1 MSRTAAAFAACKAD
15 WSKAR
20 ANYGSWV
27 RDEFLLDLITAT
39 NKFLGS
45 PQAREAFRGGW
56 TSEELFGITFEPPH
70 QLGLVC
76 AVVNASLAIVSFDGG
91 WVFVKTPA
99 MPGEEDSDSVLRYF
113 RSAFQYDHSVSWW
126 RHPTYGRINPPRRWG
141 QELLARWRIDRR

>member
-1 MSRTAAAFAACKAD
+1 MHHANFGPSYVSRPAAALATCKAD

-27 RDEFLLDLITAT
+27 RDELLLDLITAT
-39 NKFLGS
+39 NSFLSS

-56 TSEELFGITFEPPH
+56 TREELFGITFEPPH

-76 AVVNASLAIVSFDGG
+76 AVVNASLAIVRFDGG

-99 MPGEEDSDSVLRYF
+99 MHDEEGPETVLRYF
-113 RSAFQYDHSVSWW
+113 RSAFQHDDSVSWW
-126 RHPTYGRINPPRRWG
+126 HHPTYERR
-141 QELLARWRIDRR
+141 D

>member
-1 MSRTAAAFAACKAD
+1 MCRPAAALAACKAD

-27 RDEFLLDLITAT
+27 RDQFLLDLITAT
-39 NKFLGS
+39 NSFLSS

-56 TSEELFGITFEPPH
+56 TREELFGITFEPPH

-76 AVVNASLAIVSFDGG
+76 AVVNASLAIVRFDRG

-99 MPGEEDSDSVLRYF
+99 MPEEGGDTVLRYF
-113 RSAFQYDHSVSWW
+113 RSAFRYGDSASWW
-126 RHPTYGRINPPRRWG
+126 HHPTYERR
-141 QELLARWRIDRR
+141 D

>member
-1 MSRTAAAFAACKAD
+1 VSRPAAALAACKAD

-39 NKFLGS
+39 NSFLSS

-56 TSEELFGITFEPPH
+56 TIEELFGISSEPPH
-70 QLGLVC
+70 QLGVVC
-76 AVVNASLAIVSFDGG
+76 AVVNASLAIVRFDGG

-99 MPGEEDSDSVLRYF
+99 LQGEGGADTVLRYF
-113 RSAFQYDHSVSWW
+113 RSAFQHGQSVLWW
-126 RHPTYGRINPPRRWG
+126 NHPAYKLRSSSAISDPGRT
-141 QELLARWRIDRR
+141 